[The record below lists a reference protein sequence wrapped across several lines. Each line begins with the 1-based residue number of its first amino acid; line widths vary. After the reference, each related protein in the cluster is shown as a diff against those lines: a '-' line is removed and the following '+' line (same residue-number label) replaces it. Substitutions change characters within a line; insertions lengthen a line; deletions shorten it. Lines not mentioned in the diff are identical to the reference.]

1 MPETSIVITGKDNFS
16 DVVTTMR
23 NANQGFNKDLTGL
36 QAKLNELNRTKI
48 SLKVDADKA
57 QKELKAAEK
66 QFIKTGDA
74 ADKLK
79 LEMANQNYENA
90 NRNLKLVSSNA
101 KQAEKDMLSLTNV
114 SSKADNRAGSSGS
127 ASVLNTLATSGIAA
141 FVGNAASQIANSYAG
156 SALGDEGGTMFSSVL
171 SGAGMGAAIGTVI
184 APGIGTAV
192 GAALGGLVGAIQGL
206 AAVEEKKDDSFKEYY
221 QGLYETV
228 TQAQEDSLTNGSS
241 LAASRETTRLSF
253 KTLLGSDEAS
263 TQYVDE
269 LKTMAAKTPFEF
281 SDLSSIGKTLLAF
294 HYSADDSIK
303 TMSAVG
309 EAGSAL
315 GLDPS
320 SMKDMA
326 TYLGRMNVTGKTTM
340 EYLNPIMERGVDI
353 YAALSKLPAAAGKTN
368 EQIQD
373 MVTKGLI
380 PGADAAKAISDY
392 MAETY
397 SGSMEAQSK
406 TFAGLTSTL
415 TDAKNELDNAMG
427 EGYNETRKTG
437 MQNEID
443 ALTGDMGAD
452 MQNAY
457 SAIGQYK
464 ASLENEKNQLENDAL
479 QSVMSG
485 SMAGSFLDSNQKAS
499 LQAAIDDYKRAMVD
513 YNAATGD
520 TSSKDD
526 TAAMEDA
533 GARMGEAL
541 MRAKAIAANEYN
553 ASEGA
558 QLELASQKTLA
569 ENIKNDSA
577 LQDEYYS
584 AGYVMGQQFS
594 LGLKSAVQTNGANAV
609 TPDAY
614 AQWQAGLANG
624 TSRTHAYGLS
634 YVPYN
639 NYPALLHEGERVLTA
654 SEARGYGGGAP
665 SVSFPGAI
673 ITVRE
678 EADVDKVANAL
689 LVKIKRAYDL
699 AI

>member
-16 DVVTTMR
+16 QAVTTMR

-36 QAKLNELNRTKI
+36 QTKLDTLNRTKV
-48 SLKVDADKA
+48 SLKVETDKA
-57 QKELKAAEK
+57 RSELKAAEK
-66 QFIKTGDA
+66 QFVKTGDA

-101 KQAEKDMLSLTNV
+101 KQAEKDMVSLTNV
-114 SSKADNRAGSSGS
+114 TSKAENRAGSSS
-127 ASVLNTLATSGIAA
+127 SSSVLNTLAASGIAA
-141 FVGNAASQIANSYAG
+141 FVGNAASQIAGSYVG
-156 SALGDEGGTMFSSVL
+156 SAYGDEGGTMFSSVL

-228 TQAQEDSLTNGSS
+228 TQAQEDSLTNGST
-241 LAASRETTRLSF
+241 LAASRETTKLSF

-263 TQYVDE
+263 SQYVGE

-281 SDLSSIGKTLLAF
+281 SDLSAIGKTLLAF

-315 GLDPS
+315 GLDAS

-340 EYLNPIMERGVDI
+340 EYLNPLMERGVDI
-353 YAALSKLPAAAGKTN
+353 YAALAKLPGVAGKTN

-443 ALTGDMGAD
+443 ALTGDMGAE
-452 MQNAY
+452 MQDAY
-457 SAIGQYK
+457 NKIGQYK
-464 ASLENEKNQLENDAL
+464 ASLENNKAQLENDAL

-485 SMAGSFLDSNQKAS
+485 TMAESYASSDQLKA
-499 LQAAIDDYKRAMVD
+499 LQAAADAYKIAKADYYDASKAGDDAGMQE
-513 YNAATGD
+513 AG
-520 TSSKDD
+520 
-526 TAAMEDA
+526 AAM
-533 GARMGEAL
+533 GAAL
-541 MRAKAIAANEYN
+541 AEAKAIAANEYN

-569 ENIKNDSA
+569 ENIKNDSG
-577 LQDEYYS
+577 LQSEYYS

-594 LGLKSAVQTNGANAV
+594 KGLKSAVQANGANAV

-614 AQWQAGLANG
+614 TQWQSSVENNTGR
-624 TSRTHAYGLS
+624 SHAYGLS
-634 YVPYN
+634 FVPYD
-639 NYPALLHEGERVLTA
+639 NYPALLHYGERVQTA
-654 SEARGYGGGAP
+654 SEARADKGNKL
-665 SVSFPGAI
+665 SLSFPGAI

-678 EADVDKVANAL
+678 EADIDKVANAL
-689 LVKIKRAYDL
+689 YEKIDQAYQL